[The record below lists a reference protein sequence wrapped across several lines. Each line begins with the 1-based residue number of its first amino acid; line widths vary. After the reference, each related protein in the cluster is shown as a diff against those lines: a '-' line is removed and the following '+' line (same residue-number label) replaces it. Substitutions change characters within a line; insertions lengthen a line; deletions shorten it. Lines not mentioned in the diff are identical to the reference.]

1 MSKKKAK
8 VTDSLSEESDFKPL
22 RIGISSCLLGREVRY
37 DGGHKHDRFLT
48 DTMGQYFDWV
58 PVCPEVEIG
67 LGIPRPTLRLER
79 HGDDIRMVMPKTAQ
93 DHTEAMRKYAVRRV
107 NALAKEDLSGYVLKS
122 RSPSCGME
130 RVKVYPKDGD
140 GGGSKTGV
148 GLFAEVLMNRFPNL
162 PVEEEGRLND
172 PRIRENWITRVFA
185 YRRLQELWRPRWTVG
200 DLVKFHTAHKFLLL
214 AHSEKDY
221 RELGPL
227 VAAAKKMPRDELR
240 TTYEDQFMAALKRIA
255 SPAKHTNVLQHVLGF
270 FKRDLDAAS
279 RAELL
284 MHIQDYRQGRAPLV
298 VPLTLIAHYVRI
310 LDVEYLKD
318 QVYLQPHPR
327 ELALRNHV

>member
-1 MSKKKAK
+1 MSMKKPEVSAPS
-8 VTDSLSEESDFKPL
+8 TGESASERL
-22 RIGISSCLLGREVRY
+22 RIGISACLLGQEVRF

-48 DTMGQYFDWV
+48 DTMGEYFEWV
-58 PVCPEVEIG
+58 PVCPEVELG

-79 HGDDIRMVMPKTAQ
+79 HGDEIRMVMPKTLQ
-93 DHTEAMRKYAVRRV
+93 DHTDAMRKYAKQRV
-107 NALAKEDLSGYVLKS
+107 HALAEEDLSGYVLKS

-130 RVKVYPKDGD
+130 RVKVYPKDGS
-140 GGGSKTGV
+140 GGGAKTGV
-148 GLFAEVLMNRFPNL
+148 GLFAEALLDRFPIL
-162 PVEEEGRLND
+162 PIEEDGRLND

-185 YRRLQELWRPRWTVG
+185 YRRLQGLWKPRWTIG
-200 DLVKFHTAHKFLLL
+200 DLVKFHTAHKYLLL

-240 TTYEDQFMAALKRIA
+240 TAYENQFMAALKRIA
-255 SPAKHTNVLQHVLGF
+255 SPPKHTNVLQHILGF

-284 MHIQDYRQGRAPLV
+284 MHIQDYRQGRTPLV

-310 LDVEYLKD
+310 LDVDYLQD

>member
-1 MSKKKAK
+1 MSKKKPEVCAPS
-8 VTDSLSEESDFKPL
+8 TTESVFEPL
-22 RIGISSCLLGREVRY
+22 RIGISACLLGQEVRY

-48 DTMGQYFDWV
+48 DTMGEYFEWV
-58 PVCPEVEIG
+58 PVCPEVEVG

-79 HGDDIRMVMPKTAQ
+79 HGDEIRMVMPKTSQ
-93 DHTEAMRKYAVRRV
+93 DHTDAMRKYAKQRVR
-107 NALAKEDLSGYVLKS
+107 ALANEDLSGYVLKS

-130 RVKVYPKDGD
+130 RVKVYPQEGT
-140 GGGSKTGV
+140 GGGAKTGV
-148 GLFAEVLMNRFPNL
+148 GLFAEALMDRFPIL

-185 YRRLQELWRPRWTVG
+185 YRRLQELWKPRWTIG
-200 DLVKFHTAHKFLLL
+200 DLVKFHTAHKYLLL

-240 TTYEDQFMAALKRIA
+240 TTYENQFMAALKRIA
-255 SPAKHTNVLQHVLGF
+255 SPAKHTNVLQHMLGF

-284 MHIQDYRQGRAPLV
+284 MHIQDYRQGRTPLV

-310 LDVEYLKD
+310 LDVDYLKD

>member
-1 MSKKKAK
+1 MSKKAAK
-8 VTDSLSEESDFKPL
+8 VVDVGPSTKPM
-22 RIGISSCLLGREVRY
+22 RIGISSCLLGREVRF

-48 DTMGQYFDWV
+48 GTMGEYFEWG
-58 PVCPEVEIG
+58 PVCPEVELG

-79 HGDDIRMVMPKTAQ
+79 HGDDIRMLMPKTSQ
-93 DHTEAMRKYAVRRV
+93 DHTDSMRKYAKRRV

-130 RVKVYPKDGD
+130 RVKVYPQ
-140 GGGSKTGV
+140 GGVGAGAKNGV
-148 GLFAEVLMNRFPNL
+148 GLFAEALLARFPSL
-162 PVEEEGRLND
+162 PIEEDGRLND

-185 YRRLQELWRPRWTVG
+185 YRRLQELWKPRWTIG
-200 DLVKFHTAHKFLLL
+200 DLVKFHTAHKYLLL

-240 TTYEDQFMAALKRIA
+240 ATYEAQFMAALKRIA
-255 SPAKHTNVLQHVLGF
+255 SPAKHTNVLQHMLGF
-270 FKRDLDAAS
+270 FKRDLDDAS
-279 RAELL
+279 RAELQ
-284 MHIQDYRQGRAPLV
+284 MHVQDYRQGRTPLV

-310 LDVEYLKD
+310 LDVEYLRD